1 MLVDIVS
8 TRRFPQYTPPIGLT
22 GNVLALAWADLPIR
36 KNVSAGHNRLHGEVE
51 IEQDWYKGDL
61 KTDVYVTLIYNDSYF
76 AIDREYQTCRVELD
90 EVV

>member
-8 TRRFPQYTPPIGLT
+8 TRRFPQYIPPIGRT

-36 KNVSAGHNRLHGEVE
+36 KNVSAGYNRLHGELLVT
-51 IEQDWYKGDL
+51 QDWFNGTSL
-61 KTDVYVTLIYNDSYF
+61 KTDVYVSLIYDDSYF

-90 EVV
+90 DV